1 MNRVAIVIIYDGEQ
15 PSDNVKANISEM
27 LYARTA
33 ARIEGNVNIYTM
45 NEAEIAAAIVG
56 KIKTSS
62 STYTAEQTSAVDQAV
77 IYLGTVF
84 ARDIISGGMQFTKA
98 LATQCIAACLERDN
112 EKLITSVR
120 LVAKSSFSSIS
131 ESVCKKYNFSISE
144 YRTVCKVYD
153 SICAGHIVE

>member
-1 MNRVAIVIIYDGEQ
+1 MNRVGIVIIYDGEE

-33 ARIEGNVNIYTM
+33 ARVEGNVDIYVM
-45 NEAEIAAAIVG
+45 NEAEIATAIVG

-62 STYTAEQTSAVDQAV
+62 RTYTAESNSAVDQAV

-84 ARDIISGGMQFTKA
+84 AKDIIGGDMQFKKS
-98 LATQCIAACLERDN
+98 LATQCVAACLEKNN

-120 LVAKSSFSSIS
+120 LIAESSFSEIS
-131 ESVCKKYNFSISE
+131 DSVRRKYNFGYNE
-144 YRTVCKVYD
+144 YRTVCKVY
-153 SICAGHIVE
+153 AKYV